1 MSWQGI
7 IKRGNLASVEEV
19 QQRITQVLR
28 DAGTNPTHFKDIKN
42 AVQNAGSDGRLRK
55 ILQGMLLDVNA
66 SGIIRREKGKY
77 TPRYYGSGKVNY
89 RRPGTSTPD
98 SYFLHESDNEKEEKL
113 Q

>member
-1 MSWQGI
+1 MNWQEF

-19 QQRITQVLR
+19 QQGIIQVLQ
-28 DAGTNPTHFKDIKN
+28 DAGTKPTYFKDIKN

-55 ILQGMLLDVNA
+55 ILQGMFLDVNP
-66 SGIIRREKGKY
+66 SGTIRREKGKY

-98 SYFLHESDNEKEEKL
+98 SYFLSGKSNNST
-113 Q
+113 